1 MKIPPVSTSL
11 SSSGQW
17 AGTLSSSLFISSL
30 VSLLIHQ
37 SPWGVKVTFTV
48 KLHQTLTSSKS
59 LPTLTNRQ
67 ILLT

>member
-1 MKIPPVSTSL
+1 MKIPPVSTPL
-11 SSSGQW
+11 SSSGQR
-17 AGTLSSSLFISSL
+17 AGTLSSSLFLSFL

-48 KLHQTLTSSKS
+48 RLHQALTSFKS
-59 LPTLTNRQ
+59 LSTLPNHQ